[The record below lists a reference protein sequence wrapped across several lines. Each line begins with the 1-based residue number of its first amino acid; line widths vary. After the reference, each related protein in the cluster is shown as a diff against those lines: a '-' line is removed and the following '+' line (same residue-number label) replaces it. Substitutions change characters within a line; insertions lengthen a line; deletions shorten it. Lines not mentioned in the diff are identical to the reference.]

1 MIGNYEVEIENE
13 DLDLRHGDCL
23 LERVGR
29 L

>member
-1 MIGNYEVEIENE
+1 MIENYEVEIENE
-13 DLDLRHGDCL
+13 DMDLRDGDSL